1 MTKRYG
7 DDIDRWPFAQS
18 IQPPPLANKKQQAPP
33 SPTPPSPPSV
43 HVSWSVESL
52 RKPFL
57 TGTSPSP
64 SHSVTDTGSTFS
76 GGSFDNPLFSDS
88 AHSIND
94 PINSNPVFPPLN
106 KESPILSRRD
116 EPDGRSDIS
125 TEVPD
130 VLVIPSTPS
139 PMVLPTPPCTPLS
152 AGDDDTQVTPSVVTP
167 HMISAALEALSHAA
181 IQTTTPSEENQLPGI
196 LSQALNNFISE
207 HSSSCATPPSTP
219 QDQDQP
225 NNNPISASDLIS
237 ALTSTLSAHCGS
249 TKGTDSAV
257 PSVPSSTPSE
267 GLSGFF
273 LLGIQPESIL
283 QALNSLLDK
292 EEEDDLDEEKEEQ
305 EEDDPERRN
314 KMDEN
319 MNGEMDENEEAI
331 EKGGMSKQEDYID
344 GDKSTDPQILTALVF
359 SEEEEEEDEEYS
371 EVIEKEDMN
380 TQGDD
385 DDEEPTVTS
394 LVLSE
399 EDREVIEK
407 DGIKKQEDYIVDEES
422 TNLTSFIKEEEGETK
437 GRDVE
442 KKNDV
447 EIMEKDGI
455 KKQEDYIDDEE
466 STDPQI
472 LTSNGENDIGI
483 NKGDGCTAPQIL
495 TYLESSEKEKVEE
508 EEKIEPSNSSEIPEK
523 YSRIIDINVSLY

>member
-1 MTKRYG
+1 M
-7 DDIDRWPFAQS
+7 AQS
-18 IQPPPLANKKQQAPP
+18 IQPPPLANKKQRAPP

-43 HVSWSVESL
+43 QVSWSVESL

-64 SHSVTDTGSTFS
+64 SHSVTDTGSSFS

-130 VLVIPSTPS
+130 VIVIPSTPS

-152 AGDDDTQVTPSVVTP
+152 AGDDNTQVTPSVVTP

-225 NNNPISASDLIS
+225 ANNPISATDLIS

-249 TKGTDSAV
+249 TKGTDSGI

-292 EEEDDLDEEKEEQ
+292 EEEDD
-305 EEDDPERRN
+305 PERRN

-331 EKGGMSKQEDYID
+331 EKDGMKKQEDYID
-344 GDKSTDPQILTALVF
+344 DESTDPQILTSLVF
-359 SEEEEEEDEEYS
+359 SEEEGNEEDS

-380 TQGDD
+380 TQDDEDD

-394 LVLSE
+394 LVLNE

-407 DGIKKQEDYIVDEES
+407 DGIKKQEEYIDDEES

-437 GRDVE
+437 ARKVE

-447 EIMEKDGI
+447 EIIEKDGM
-455 KKQEDYIDDEE
+455 KKQEDYIDEE
-466 STDPQI
+466 STDPQL
-472 LTSNGENDIGI
+472 LTSFGENEIENDDI
-483 NKGDGCTAPQIL
+483 NKGDDCTAPQIL
-495 TYLESSEKEKVEE
+495 TSLESSEKEKEEE
-508 EEKIEPSNSSEIPEK
+508 EEKVEPCNSSEISEK